1 MTENV
6 DGAMTIDTGL
16 ACFAIMANF
25 FEKPISIDQI
35 KHKYDRQNSHFE
47 EYELLQLAKE
57 FSFKA
62 RFVETKWERLD
73 KTNLPAIAQS
83 KDNTYFIIGK
93 VAEDKVLIQ
102 DPAKGNHPEV
112 LNKEEFMNRWN
123 GRLLMMTCREFINGK
138 NRKFDI
144 SWFIPAV
151 VKYRRLFGEVILASF
166 FYSCLRW
173 CRRCCF
179 RW

>member
-1 MTENV
+1 MFFFIFNFMLIFIKSFLCFLFPFVLILLKNYYNPWDSEQFMAEENSNPQ
-6 DGAMTIDTGL
+6 TLDTGL

-47 EYELLQLAKE
+47 EYELVQLAKE

-73 KTNLPAIAQS
+73 KTALPAIAQS

-93 VAEDKVLIQ
+93 VAEDKVLLQ
-102 DPAKGNHPEV
+102 DPAKGNYPEV
-112 LNKEEFMNRWN
+112 LNK
-123 GRLLMMTCREFINGK
+123 
-138 NRKFDI
+138 
-144 SWFIPAV
+144 
-151 VKYRRLFGEVILASF
+151 
-166 FYSCLRW
+166 
-173 CRRCCF
+173 
-179 RW
+179 

>member
-1 MTENV
+1 MTEENSNPK
-6 DGAMTIDTGL
+6 TLDTGL

-73 KTNLPAIAQS
+73 KTALPAIAQS

-93 VAEDKVLIQ
+93 VDSRPRQRQPPRGFEQRRIYEQMERQA
-102 DPAKGNHPEV
+102 
-112 LNKEEFMNRWN
+112 LNDD
-123 GRLLMMTCREFINGK
+123 L
-138 NRKFDI
+138 
-144 SWFIPAV
+144 P
-151 VKYRRLFGEVILASF
+151 
-166 FYSCLRW
+166 
-173 CRRCCF
+173 
-179 RW
+179 

>member
-1 MTENV
+1 M
-6 DGAMTIDTGL
+6 IDTGL

-73 KTNLPAIAQS
+73 KAALPAIAQS
-83 KDNTYFIIGK
+83 KDGAYFILGR
-93 VAEDKVLIQ
+93 VADDKALIQ

-112 LNKEEFMNRWN
+112 LNKEEFTDRWN

-138 NRKFDI
+138 TASLTFHGLFPRWSNIAGCSARLFWPH
-144 SWFIPAV
+144 SFTAVCAGVAAV
-151 VKYRRLFGEVILASF
+151 VSGGD
-166 FYSCLRW
+166 
-173 CRRCCF
+173 
-179 RW
+179 

>member
-1 MTENV
+1 MTEENSNPQ
-6 DGAMTIDTGL
+6 TIDTGL

-73 KTNLPAIAQS
+73 KTA
-83 KDNTYFIIGK
+83 
-93 VAEDKVLIQ
+93 LILLS
-102 DPAKGNHPEV
+102 AK
-112 LNKEEFMNRWN
+112 
-123 GRLLMMTCREFINGK
+123 LLRT
-138 NRKFDI
+138 KF
-144 SWFIPAV
+144 
-151 VKYRRLFGEVILASF
+151 
-166 FYSCLRW
+166 
-173 CRRCCF
+173 
-179 RW
+179 

>member
-1 MTENV
+1 MTLKNSSQ
-6 DGAMTIDTGL
+6 TLDTGL

-73 KTNLPAIAQS
+73 KTALPAIAQS

-112 LNKEEFMNRWN
+112 LNK
-123 GRLLMMTCREFINGK
+123 
-138 NRKFDI
+138 
-144 SWFIPAV
+144 
-151 VKYRRLFGEVILASF
+151 
-166 FYSCLRW
+166 
-173 CRRCCF
+173 
-179 RW
+179 